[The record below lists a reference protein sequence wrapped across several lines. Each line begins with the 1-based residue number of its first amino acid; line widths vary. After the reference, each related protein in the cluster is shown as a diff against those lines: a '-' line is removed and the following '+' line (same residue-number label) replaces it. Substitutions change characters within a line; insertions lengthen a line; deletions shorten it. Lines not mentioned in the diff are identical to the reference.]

1 MNWLDII
8 ILLPML
14 VGLVMGI
21 KRGLIIELTGLLAI
35 IAGFVCIRIWGA
47 QATGWLMQ
55 QVNWSEAICSVLAHA
70 LLFLAVS
77 ISLHLIARLLTKL
90 FKTICL
96 GWINRLLGG
105 LFGLVKWSLIIL
117 LVVFCIDRLDQQFQI
132 LKPEIKQQSV
142 IYQHITPLSE
152 KVWEKVKEQTACFIE
167 EHKDKISQKNEQNQ

>member
-1 MNWLDII
+1 M
-8 ILLPML
+8 
-14 VGLVMGI
+14 
-21 KRGLIIELTGLLAI
+21 
-35 IAGFVCIRIWGA
+35 
-47 QATGWLMQ
+47 
-55 QVNWSEAICSVLAHA
+55 CSVLAHA

-77 ISLHLIARLLTKL
+77 ISLHLLARLLTKL

-167 EHKDKISQKNEQNQ
+167 EHKDKISKKNEQNQ